1 MANPGSRLRQTLKMR
16 ILTRYI
22 LSEIFSHALLGGA
35 LFTFILFMRD
45 LGRILALVVHN
56 SSSLVSVLKIFLFT
70 LPNTFTVTIPM
81 AVLVGVLLGLSRLA
95 ADSEITAMRASGIG
109 VLNFV
114 RISAIVAVI
123 GWAIGLANSL
133 YIAPQAA
140 AALIRLESSLKTSQA
155 SFEIQPHIFYED
167 FKDVVLY
174 VQDVRPASGAAN
186 WRNIFL
192 ADLTDPSSPRII
204 TAEQATVANGDDT
217 MLRMRLRK
225 GVEHETSTS
234 QPNQYTVS
242 TFAAT
247 DLPLPLGDKDDTR
260 LGRSDSPILAVSS
273 ADLYARRHT
282 PDGKA
287 SMIELNK
294 RLSYPAAC
302 LVLMLVGVPLG
313 MASRRGGKSAGFVL
327 TILLVFVYYF
337 LSILGVAFARQ
348 GKLPPFA
355 GVWLANLIF
364 GICGIILLRQLAT
377 GSTALSLFGGI
388 ASWCK
393 NCFAKVASLQKRTP
407 AVESI
412 KRHSRGRFPLI
423 LDDYV
428 LREFLTTLGLVLVT
442 FVMLLLVFTFF
453 ELIGD
458 IIRNK
463 TPFITVGDYLVNLTP
478 SMIYTITPLSV
489 LLAVLVTFGTL
500 NRTNELTA
508 MKATGISLY
517 RVSLPVVMIALVVAG
532 LLFAFDET
540 YVPTANRRQEALRSV
555 IKGKPAQTFFRPDQ
569 KWMFGAQVP
578 GKPDRIFYYQFF
590 DPENDR
596 FANLTVFELDP
607 ATFTL
612 TRRIFAS
619 TVHWEPEL
627 HQWVFENGWSRA
639 FSGDAQTDY
648 QTFSVNTF
656 SDFSE
661 TPQYF
666 KKESLQSQEMNFMQL
681 RRYIRD
687 LSQSGFDT
695 MPLRV
700 QLNKKLAYPLIT
712 LVMAVLAIPFA
723 LSMGR
728 RGSLTGIA
736 AAIGVA
742 VAYWVVAAIFEAMG
756 NVNML
761 PAMLAAWSPDVLF
774 GLIGSYLLLKT
785 PT

>member
-1 MANPGSRLRQTLKMR
+1 MKIR

-22 LSEIFSHALLGGA
+22 LSEIFSHAFLGGA

-109 VLNFV
+109 VLSFV
-114 RISAIVAVI
+114 RVAAIVAVL
-123 GWAIGLANSL
+123 GWVIGLVNSL
-133 YIAPQAA
+133 YIAPRASE
-140 AALIRLESSLKTSQA
+140 ALIRLENSLKTSQA

-174 VQDVRPASGAAN
+174 VQDVRPGSGAAN

-192 ADLTDPSSPRII
+192 ADLSDPSSPRII

-217 MLRMRLRK
+217 MLRMRLRN
-225 GVEHETSTS
+225 GVEHETNTS

-273 ADLYARRHT
+273 TELYARRNT

-287 SMIELNK
+287 AMIELNK

-313 MASRRGGKSAGFVL
+313 MSSRRGGKSAGFVL

-337 LSILGVAFARQ
+337 VSILGVAFARQ

-364 GICGIILLRQLAT
+364 GVCGIILLRQLAT
-377 GSTALSLFGGI
+377 GSTAFSFLGSISSWFKSSF
-388 ASWCK
+388 AS
-393 NCFAKVASLQKRTP
+393 VAAPQERTP

-463 TPFITVGDYLVNLTP
+463 TPFITVGEYLFNLTP

-489 LLAVLVTFGTL
+489 LLGVLVTFGTL

-532 LLFAFDET
+532 LLFAFNET

-569 KWMFGAQVP
+569 KWMFGAQQP

-607 ATFTL
+607 TTFML
-612 TRRIFAS
+612 TRRIFA
-619 TVHWEPEL
+619 TTAHWEPEL
-627 HQWVFENGWSRA
+627 HQWVFENGWSRT
-639 FSGDAQTDY
+639 FSGDSQKEY
-648 QTFSVNTF
+648 QTFSVSTF
-656 SDFSE
+656 PDFSE
-661 TPQYF
+661 SPQYF
-666 KKESLQSQEMNFMQL
+666 KKESLQSQEMNFAQL

-712 LVMAVLAIPFA
+712 LVMAILAIPFA

-774 GLIGSYLLLKT
+774 GLVGSYLLLKT

>member
-1 MANPGSRLRQTLKMR
+1 MR

-22 LSEIFSHALLGGA
+22 LREIVSHALLGGA
-35 LFTFILFMRD
+35 LFTFILYMRD

-56 SSSLVSVLKIFLFT
+56 SSSLVSVLKIFLFM
-70 LPNTFTVTIPM
+70 LPNTLVVTIPM
-81 AVLVGVLLGLSRLA
+81 AVLVGILLGLSRLA

-109 VLNFV
+109 VLSFV
-114 RISAIVAVI
+114 RIAGIIAVLGMI
-123 GWAIGLANSL
+123 AGLANSL
-133 YIAPQAA
+133 YCAPLAS
-140 AALIRLESSLKTSQA
+140 AALIRMRDSLATQQA
-155 SFEIQPHIFYED
+155 SYEIQPRVFYED
-167 FKDVVLY
+167 FKDYVLY
-174 VQDVRPASGAAN
+174 VEEVKAGTGVAN

-192 ADLTDPSSPRII
+192 ADLSDPNSLRII
-204 TAEQATVANGDDT
+204 SAGQATVVNDQDSI
-217 MLRMRLRK
+217 LRMRLRD
-225 GVEHETSTS
+225 GVEHETDAA

-242 TFAAT
+242 TFVAT
-247 DLPLPLGDKDDTR
+247 DLPLPLSDKDETH
-260 LGRSDSPILAVSS
+260 LGRSDSPILAVPSEELLDRSRRS
-273 ADLYARRHT
+273 AANA

-287 SMIELNK
+287 ALIELNK

-313 MASRRGGKSAGFVL
+313 MATRRGGKSAGFVL
-327 TILLVFVYYF
+327 TILLVFIYYF
-337 LSILGVAFARQ
+337 LSIIGVALARQ
-348 GKLPPFA
+348 GKVPPFA
-355 GVWLANLIF
+355 GVWLANVVF
-364 GICGIILLRQLAT
+364 GIGGVILLRQMAT
-377 GSTALSLFGGI
+377 GSTALAFLGTAAGWLRGHLPRLEAPVKPARGI
-388 ASWCK
+388 EP
-393 NCFAKVASLQKRTP
+393 V
-407 AVESI
+407 
-412 KRHSRGRFPLI
+412 RHHARGRFPLI
-423 LDDYV
+423 LDDYI
-428 LREFLTTLGLVLVT
+428 LREFMTTLGLVLVT

-500 NRTNELTA
+500 QRNNELTA

-517 RVSLPVVMIALVVAG
+517 RVALPVLVIAFIVAAS
-532 LLFAFDET
+532 LFAFDET

-569 KWMFGAQVP
+569 KWMFGSQQT

-590 DPENDR
+590 DPVNDR
-596 FANLTVFELDP
+596 FANVTIFEIDP

-612 TRRIFAS
+612 SRRVFAA
-619 TVHWEPEL
+619 TAHWEPQVG
-627 HQWVFENGWSRA
+627 QWIFENGWVRT
-639 FSGDAQTDY
+639 FKGDVVSGY
-648 QTFSVNTF
+648 QPFAVSTVP
-656 SDFSE
+656 E
-661 TPQYF
+661 IPERPQYF
-666 KKESLQSQEMNFMQL
+666 KKESLQSQEMSFTQL
-681 RRYIRD
+681 NRYIRD

-700 QLNKKLAYPLIT
+700 QLNVKLAYPLIT

-736 AAIGVA
+736 AAIGLA
-742 VAYWVVAAIFEAMG
+742 VAYWVTAAIFQAMG

-761 PAMLAAWSPDVLF
+761 PAVLAAWSPDVLF
-774 GLIGSYLLLKT
+774 GLVGSYLLLKT

>member
-1 MANPGSRLRQTLKMR
+1 MR

-22 LSEIFSHALLGGA
+22 LKEISSHALIGGA

-56 SSSLVSVLKIFLFT
+56 SSSIFSVVKIFLFT

-109 VLNFV
+109 VLSFV
-114 RISAIVAVI
+114 RIASIIAVL
-123 GWAIGLANSL
+123 GWIAGLANSM
-133 YIAPQAA
+133 YVAPRAS
-140 AALIRLESSLKTSQA
+140 AALISLENSLKTSQA
-155 SFEIQPHIFYED
+155 SYEIQPRIFYED
-167 FKDVVLY
+167 FKDFVLY
-174 VQDVRPASGAAN
+174 VQDVRPGSGAAN
-186 WRNIFL
+186 WRKIFL
-192 ADLTDPSSPRII
+192 ADLSDASSPRII

-217 MLRMRLRK
+217 MLRMRLRN
-225 GVEHETSTS
+225 GVEHETNTNNL
-234 QPNQYTVS
+234 NQYNIS
-242 TFAAT
+242 TFTET
-247 DLPLPLGDKDDTR
+247 DLPLPLGEKDDTR

-273 ADLYARRHT
+273 TALYSRRNG

-287 SMIELNK
+287 AMIELNK

-313 MASRRGGKSAGFVL
+313 MSSRRGGKSAGFVL

-337 LSILGVAFARQ
+337 LSIIGVALARQ
-348 GKLPPFA
+348 GKMPPFA
-355 GVWLANLIF
+355 GVWMANLIF
-364 GICGIILLRQLAT
+364 GICGIILLRQLST
-377 GSTALSLFGGI
+377 GSSALSLFGSASAWFKGI
-388 ASWCK
+388 
-393 NCFAKVASLQKRTP
+393 FANIKVPKPKHAAAESVRT
-407 AVESI
+407 
-412 KRHSRGRFPLI
+412 HQRGSFPLI

-428 LREFLTTLGLVLVT
+428 LREFLTTLGMVLAT

-463 TPFITVGDYLVNLTP
+463 TPFMTVGEYLVNLTP

-517 RVSLPVVMIALVVAG
+517 RVALPVVTIALLVAG
-532 LLFAFDET
+532 MLFAFNET

-569 KWMFGAQVP
+569 KWMFGSQQA
-578 GKPDRIFYYQFF
+578 GRPDRIFYYQFF
-590 DPENDR
+590 DPDHDR

-607 ATFTL
+607 NTFQL
-612 TRRIFAS
+612 TRRVFAA
-619 TVHWEPEL
+619 TAHWEPEI
-627 HQWVFENGWSRA
+627 HQWVFENGWTRT
-639 FSGDAQTDY
+639 FQGDSQKDY
-648 QTFSVNTF
+648 QTFEVNTF
-656 SDFSE
+656 PEFSE
-661 TPQYF
+661 SPQYF
-666 KKESLQSQEMNFMQL
+666 KKESLQSQEMNFAQL

-736 AAIGVA
+736 AAIGLA
-742 VAYWVVAAIFEAMG
+742 VAYWVIAAVFEAMG

-761 PAMLAAWSPDVLF
+761 PAVLAAWSPDVLF
-774 GLIGSYLLLKT
+774 GLAGSYLLLKT

>member
-1 MANPGSRLRQTLKMR
+1 MR

-22 LSEIFSHALLGGA
+22 LKEIFSHALIGGA

-56 SSSLVSVLKIFLFT
+56 SSSLSSVLKIFLFT

-81 AVLVGVLLGLSRLA
+81 AVLVGILLGLSRLA

-109 VLNFV
+109 VLSFV
-114 RISAIVAVI
+114 RVASIVAVL
-123 GWAIGLANSL
+123 GWMLGLANSL
-133 YIAPQAA
+133 YFAPQATT
-140 AALIRLESSLKTSQA
+140 ALIRLEDSLKTSQA
-155 SFEIQPHIFYED
+155 SFEIQPRVFYED
-167 FKDVVLY
+167 FKDYVLY
-174 VQDVRPASGAAN
+174 VQDVRAGAQAVN

-192 ADLTDPSSPRII
+192 ADLSDPSSPRIT
-204 TAEQATVANGDDT
+204 TAEQATVVNDQDSI
-217 MLRMRLRK
+217 LRMRLRN
-225 GVEHETSTS
+225 GVEHSTTAS
-234 QPNQYTVS
+234 QPNQYDVS
-242 TFAAT
+242 TFQST
-247 DLPLPLGDKDDTR
+247 DLPLPLSDKDDTR
-260 LGRSDSPILAVSS
+260 LGRSDAPILAVSS
-273 ADLYARRHT
+273 RELLVRGAESKG
-282 PDGKA
+282 PDSKA
-287 SMIELNK
+287 ALIELNK

-313 MASRRGGKSAGFVL
+313 MATRRGGKSAGFVL
-327 TILLVFVYYF
+327 TILLVFIYYF
-337 LSILGVAFARQ
+337 LSIIGVALARQ
-348 GKLPPFA
+348 GKVPPFA
-355 GVWLANLIF
+355 GVWLANVAF
-364 GICGIILLRQLAT
+364 GIGGVILLRQMAT
-377 GSTALSLFGGI
+377 GSAALAFLGAAAGWLKGHLPKLE
-388 ASWCK
+388 AP
-393 NCFAKVASLQKRTP
+393 AKP
-407 AVESI
+407 ARVIEPV
-412 KRHSRGRFPLI
+412 RHHSRGRFPLI
-423 LDDYV
+423 LDDYI

-463 TPFITVGDYLVNLTP
+463 TPFITVGDYLINLTP

-489 LLAVLVTFGTL
+489 LLAVLVTFGTMHR
-500 NRTNELTA
+500 NNELTA

-517 RVSLPVVMIALVVAG
+517 RVALPVLVIALIVAG
-532 LLFAFDET
+532 MLFAFNET

-569 KWMFGAQVP
+569 KWMFGRQEP
-578 GKPDRIFYYQFF
+578 GQPDRIFYYQFF
-590 DPENDR
+590 DPVNDR
-596 FANLTVFELDP
+596 FANLTDFEMNP

-612 TRRIFAS
+612 SRRIFAE
-619 TVHWEPEL
+619 TARWEPQVQ
-627 HQWVFENGWSRA
+627 QWIFESGWVRT
-639 FSGDAQTDY
+639 FKGDSAKDY
-648 QTFSVNTF
+648 EPFEVSTFPGI
-656 SDFSE
+656 SE
-661 TPQYF
+661 RPQYF
-666 KKESLQSQEMNFMQL
+666 KKESLQSQEMDFPQL

-723 LSMGR
+723 LTMGR

-736 AAIGVA
+736 AAIGLA
-742 VAYWVVAAIFEAMG
+742 VTYWVIAAIFEAMG

-761 PAMLAAWSPDVLF
+761 PAVLAAWSPDVLF
-774 GLIGSYLLLKT
+774 GLVGSYLLLKT

>member
-1 MANPGSRLRQTLKMR
+1 MR

-22 LSEIFSHALLGGA
+22 LKEILSHALLGGV
-35 LFTFILFMRD
+35 LFTFILYMRD

-56 SSSLVSVLKIFLFT
+56 SSSLISVLKIFLFI
-70 LPNTFTVTIPM
+70 LPNTLVVTIPM
-81 AVLVGVLLGLSRLA
+81 SVLVGILLGLSRLA

-114 RISAIVAVI
+114 RIASIVAVA
-123 GWAIGLANSL
+123 GWGAGLANSL
-133 YIAPQAA
+133 YFAPRAS
-140 AALIRLESSLKTSQA
+140 AALLQLENSLATQQA
-155 SFEIQPHIFYED
+155 SYEIQPRVFYED
-167 FKDVVLY
+167 FKDYVLY
-174 VQDVRPASGAAN
+174 VQEVRAGTGVAN

-192 ADLTDPSSPRII
+192 ADLSDPGTLRII
-204 TAEQATVANGDDT
+204 SAGQATVVNDQDSV
-217 MLRMRLRK
+217 LRMRLRD
-225 GVEHETSTS
+225 GVEHQTDAG
-234 QPNQYTVS
+234 QPNQYTIS

-247 DLPLPLGDKDDTR
+247 DLPLPLSDKDETH
-260 LGRSDSPILAVSS
+260 LGRSDAPILAVPTSE
-273 ADLYARRHT
+273 LLARSRGAAAKT

-287 SMIELNK
+287 ALIEINK

-302 LVLMLVGVPLG
+302 LVLMMVGVPLG
-313 MASRRGGKSAGFVL
+313 MATRRGGKSAGFVL
-327 TILLVFVYYF
+327 TILLVFIYYF
-337 LSILGVAFARQ
+337 LSIIGVALARQ
-348 GKLPPFA
+348 GKVPPFA
-355 GVWLANLIF
+355 GVWLANVAF
-364 GICGIILLRQLAT
+364 GIGGIVLLRQMAT
-377 GSTALSLFGGI
+377 GSAALAFLGTAAGWLKSRFPKLE
-388 ASWCK
+388 AP
-393 NCFAKVASLQKRTP
+393 AKP
-407 AVESI
+407 ARVIEPV
-412 KRHSRGRFPLI
+412 RHHARGRFPLI
-423 LDDYV
+423 LDDYI

-489 LLAVLVTFGTL
+489 LLSVLVTFGAL
-500 NRTNELTA
+500 QRNNELTA

-517 RVSLPVVMIALVVAG
+517 RVALPVLVIALIVAG
-532 LLFAFDET
+532 ALFAFDET

-569 KWMFGAQVP
+569 KWMFGSQQP

-590 DPENDR
+590 DPDHDR
-596 FANLTVFELDP
+596 FANVTIFEIDP
-607 ATFTL
+607 ATFTIS
-612 TRRIFAS
+612 RRIFAA
-619 TVHWEPEL
+619 TARWEPQVQ
-627 HQWVFENGWSRA
+627 QWIFENGWVRT
-639 FSGDAQTDY
+639 FSGDAVKGY
-648 QTFSVNTF
+648 QPFEVSTFP
-656 SDFSE
+656 E
-661 TPQYF
+661 IPERPQYF
-666 KKESLQSQEMNFMQL
+666 KKESLQSQEMSFAQL
-681 RRYIRD
+681 DRYIRD

-700 QLNKKLAYPLIT
+700 QLNVKLAYPLIT

-736 AAIGVA
+736 AAIGLA
-742 VAYWVVAAIFEAMG
+742 VTYWVTAAIFQAMG

-761 PAMLAAWSPDVLF
+761 PAILAAWSPDVLF
-774 GLIGSYLLLKT
+774 GLVGSYLLLKT